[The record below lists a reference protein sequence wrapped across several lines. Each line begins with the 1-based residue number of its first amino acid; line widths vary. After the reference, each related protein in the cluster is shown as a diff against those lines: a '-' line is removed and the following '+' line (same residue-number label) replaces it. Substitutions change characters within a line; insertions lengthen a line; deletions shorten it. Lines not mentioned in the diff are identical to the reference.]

1 MDSNSITV
9 VQGWK
14 NKQIGALNLP
24 PVLNPPLQFLS
35 FFNFFHRQRNSSSN
49 KSQGA
54 HLRLKDEHDWRKCQ
68 ELLHQSYR
76 GLHDSRLPGES
87 LESPPRWFP
96 IFSAKKKIAGV
107 WGGFSGLHPD
117 FEENGCH
124 LCQQKEDQKLAR
136 VDILPSFCHYR
147 PDRIRESPI
156 PQKIEGILRKR
167 IYFES
172 HVENYFWTYLAKSLN
187 KRFFIIIL
195 LCILVLLLIY
205 LFFSQR
211 SKEYAAS
218 HYSKI
223 PALRFGCPQCTS
235 PSVTNRW
242 KLDNVL
248 PGCSK
253 ATGCCQLRS
262 AREAKSS
269 LLEKPKSEALALWR
283 GHLYLHS
290 RSGVPAAK
298 SKSIVASPRKSQC
311 KCHQVMIALPRFGIS
326 ESNYLRSNKEVASK

>member
-1 MDSNSITV
+1 MLIIT
-9 VQGWK
+9 
-14 NKQIGALNLP
+14 
-24 PVLNPPLQFLS
+24 
-35 FFNFFHRQRNSSSN
+35 
-49 KSQGA
+49 
-54 HLRLKDEHDWRKCQ
+54 
-68 ELLHQSYR
+68 
-76 GLHDSRLPGES
+76 
-87 LESPPRWFP
+87 
-96 IFSAKKKIAGV
+96 
-107 WGGFSGLHPD
+107 
-117 FEENGCH
+117 
-124 LCQQKEDQKLAR
+124 
-136 VDILPSFCHYR
+136 
-147 PDRIRESPI
+147 
-156 PQKIEGILRKR
+156 
-167 IYFES
+167 
-172 HVENYFWTYLAKSLN
+172 FWTYLAKSLN
-187 KRFFIIIL
+187 KRFFIIYFKVTYCCAFL
-195 LCILVLLLIY
+195 YCYSYIY
-205 LFFSQR
+205 SFR
-211 SKEYAAS
+211 SVAQSTTS

-235 PSVTNRW
+235 TSVTNRW

-290 RSGVPAAK
+290 RSGVPATK